1 MSTQK
6 AVTDFFRRN
15 RFEATILIAIS
26 KKHHLQ
32 TQVVFFNIWGTRR
45 KILQTAYMA
54 DEIMAPGNARQCF
67 HGQQAE
73 AEHNDEEQ
81 RIKAELLR

>member
-1 MSTQK
+1 M
-6 AVTDFFRRN
+6 
-15 RFEATILIAIS
+15 
-26 KKHHLQ
+26 
-32 TQVVFFNIWGTRR
+32 WGTRETF
-45 KILQTAYMA
+45 LQTAYMA
-54 DEIMAPGNARQCF
+54 DEIMAPGNTRQCF

>member
-1 MSTQK
+1 MLYQQAFSE
-6 AVTDFFRRN
+6 FFRHD
-15 RFEATILIAIS
+15 RFEARILIDD
-26 KKHHLQ
+26 KNTTCK
-32 TQVVFFNIWGTRR
+32 R
-45 KILQTAYMA
+45 KWCFSIYGEQEENFLQTAYMA
-54 DEIMAPGNARQCF
+54 DEIMAPGNTRQCF

>member
-1 MSTQK
+1 MSKSK
-6 AVTDFFRRN
+6 AFYRQ
-15 RFEATILIAIS
+15 S

-54 DEIMAPGNARQCF
+54 DEIMAP
-67 HGQQAE
+67 
-73 AEHNDEEQ
+73 
-81 RIKAELLR
+81 

>member
-1 MSTQK
+1 MTGARRIRK
-6 AVTDFFRRN
+6 DFD
-15 RFEATILIAIS
+15 LS
-26 KKHHLQ
+26 YKQKHHLQ
-32 TQVVFFNIWGTRR
+32 TQVVFYNMWGTRGTF
-45 KILQTAYMA
+45 LQTAYMA
-54 DEIMAPGNARQCF
+54 DEIMAPRNARQCF

>member
-26 KKHHLQ
+26 KNTTCK
-32 TQVVFFNIWGTRR
+32 R
-45 KILQTAYMA
+45 KWCFTIYGEQEENFLQTAYMA
-54 DEIMAPGNARQCF
+54 DEIMAPGNTRQCF

>member
-1 MSTQK
+1 MSTQESFI
-6 AVTDFFRRN
+6 DFFRHD
-15 RFEATILIAIS
+15 RFETIILIDD
-26 KKHHLQ
+26 KTPTCK
-32 TQVVFFNIWGTRR
+32 R
-45 KILQTAYMA
+45 KWCFTIYGEQEENFLQTAYMA

-73 AEHNDEEQ
+73 AKHNDEEQ

>member
-1 MSTQK
+1 MSKSK
-6 AVTDFFRRN
+6 AFYRQSKNTTCKCKWCF
-15 RFEATILIAIS
+15 TIYGE
-26 KKHHLQ
+26 Q
-32 TQVVFFNIWGTRR
+32 EENF
-45 KILQTAYMA
+45 LQTAYMT

>member
-26 KKHHLQ
+26 KTPPANASGVLQ
-32 TQVVFFNIWGTRR
+32 YMGEQEENF
-45 KILQTAYMA
+45 LQTADMPN
-54 DEIMAPGNARQCF
+54 EIMPPGNARQCF

-81 RIKAELLR
+81 RIK

>member
-1 MSTQK
+1 MSRKLGTYQN
-6 AVTDFFRRN
+6 AGGGF
-15 RFEATILIAIS
+15 TIYWE
-26 KKHHLQ
+26 Q
-32 TQVVFFNIWGTRR
+32 EENF
-45 KILQTAYMA
+45 LQTAYMA
-54 DEIMAPGNARQCF
+54 DEIMAPGNTCQCF

>member
-1 MSTQK
+1 MQ
-6 AVTDFFRRN
+6 VGVLQYMGN
-15 RFEATILIAIS
+15 
-26 KKHHLQ
+26 KK
-32 TQVVFFNIWGTRR
+32 
-45 KILQTAYMA
+45 KIFLQTAYMA
-54 DEIMAPGNARQCF
+54 DEIMAPGNTCQCF

>member
-1 MSTQK
+1 MTGARRIRRDFDLNYKQK
-6 AVTDFFRRN
+6 Q
-15 RFEATILIAIS
+15 
-26 KKHHLQ
+26 HLQ
-32 TQVVFFNIWGTRR
+32 TQVVFYHMWGTRGTF
-45 KILQTAYMA
+45 LQTAYMA
-54 DEIMAPGNARQCF
+54 DEIMAPGNTCQCF